1 MKKRIVFFLFLISSI
16 LSVPWCIYANKSPH
30 FVCVIVV
37 DQFAYHHIKRLSP
50 YFTDGFRTLL
60 KEGVSFENAF
70 HPHGIPTTATG
81 HTTISTGAL
90 PKDHGVILNNWIEDG
105 QNVVFTKDNHPES
118 AVLTKKGSGKYGYSA
133 KQLMVDNLSDQVILG
148 SRPYA
153 KNYVYSISYKAR
165 AAIGMGGK
173 LGKCIWF
180 DKNLKSF
187 TSSKAYFKTMPSWLA
202 KFNKTHDIKK
212 VGEVDWR
219 LHFPRESA
227 PYQFYNVEDYEFTK
241 QADHLAGEIIK
252 IEGEQYDKIYQKTP
266 ESNGLLLNLA
276 KTCLDFNFKKMNDDD
291 KFLLWVSLSSLD
303 RIGHIYGPYSL
314 EVIDM
319 IYHLDRQLGFF
330 MQYVQDRVGADNVL
344 FVLTGDHGVAPI
356 PEILQRRGFASAKR
370 LNSTELTEEMNKIV
384 EDKFGI
390 KKIIQSFKAN
400 QFYLDNNIK
409 KSLNKEKIDQIFE
422 LLKNHLLKQ
431 PAIKTCWTNQEMEKA
446 KFPKNYFEQLYKNQ
460 FNAKRS
466 GDLIFM
472 PQPYCEIIKH
482 QKGTTH
488 RSPYDYDTHVPLIF
502 YQEGVTTGKK
512 IREKVYMTQVASTLA
527 KVLKVSSPS
536 AASNEVLSKIF

>member
-1 MKKRIVFFLFLISSI
+1 MKKIIVGFSVLISSI
-16 LSVPWCIYANKSPH
+16 LSGPCWIYANKSPH
-30 FVCVIVV
+30 LVCVIVI

-60 KEGVSFENAF
+60 KEGIVFENAF

-81 HTTISTGAL
+81 HATISTGAL
-90 PKDHGVILNNWIEDG
+90 AKDHGIILNNWVEDG
-105 QNVVFTKDNHPES
+105 QNVVFGRDNSPES
-118 AVLTKKGSGKYGYSA
+118 AILTKNGTGDYGYSA
-133 KQLMVDNLSDQVILG
+133 KHLLVDNLSDQAVLG

-153 KNYVYSISYKAR
+153 KNYVYSLSYKPR

-180 DKNLKSF
+180 DKNSKNF
-187 TSSKAYFKTMPSWLA
+187 TSSKAYFKTMPSWLV
-202 KFNKTHDIKK
+202 KFNKTHDVKK

-219 LHFPRESA
+219 LRFPIKSV
-227 PYQFYNVEDYEFTK
+227 PYQFYNVADYEFTK

-252 IEGEQYDKIYQKTP
+252 IEGDEYDKIFQKTP

-276 KTCLDFNFKKMNDDD
+276 KSCLDFNLKKMNDDD
-291 KFLLWVSLSSLD
+291 KLLLWVSLSSLD

-319 IYHLDRQLGFF
+319 IYHLDEQIGTF
-330 MQYVQDRVGADNVL
+330 MQSVQDRVGSENVL

-356 PEILQRRGFASAKR
+356 PEILERKGFASAKR
-370 LNSTELTEEMNKIV
+370 LNSNLLTDDLNRLI

-390 KKIIQSFKAN
+390 KKIVQSFKAN
-400 QFYLDNNIK
+400 QFYIDYGVK
-409 KSLNKEKIDQIFE
+409 KDLNKDKLDQIYST
-422 LLKNHLLKQ
+422 LKDYLLKQ
-431 PAIKTCWTNQEMEKA
+431 QAIKTCWTNQELEKA
-446 KFPKNYFEQLYKNQ
+446 KFSKNYFEQLYKNQ
-460 FNAKRS
+460 FNTKRC

-472 PQPYCEIIKH
+472 PQAYCEIIKH

-502 YQEGVTTGKK
+502 YQEGVILGKK
-512 IREKVYMTQVASTLA
+512 IKKKVYITQVASSLA
-527 KVLKVSSPS
+527 KVLKISSPS
-536 AASNEVLSKIF
+536 AASNEALNKIF

>member
-1 MKKRIVFFLFLISSI
+1 MKKRIIGFLFLISFIITGQSR
-16 LSVPWCIYANKSPH
+16 IYADKSPH
-30 FVCVIVV
+30 FVCVIVI

-60 KEGVSFENAF
+60 KDGVSFENAF
-70 HPHGIPTTATG
+70 HPHGVPTTATG

-90 PKDHGVILNNWIEDG
+90 AKDHGVILNNWIEDG
-105 QNVVFTKDNHPES
+105 QNIVFAKDNSPES
-118 AVLTKKGSGKYGYSA
+118 AVFTKKGTGDYGFSA
-133 KQLMVDNLSDQVILG
+133 KNLMVDNLSDQMVLS

-173 LGKCIWF
+173 LGKSIWF
-180 DKNLKSF
+180 DKKLKHF
-187 TSSKAYFKTMPSWLA
+187 TSSKAYFKTMPNWLA
-202 KFNKTHDIKK
+202 KFNKTHDVKK

-219 LHFPRESA
+219 LRFPIGSK
-227 PYQFYNVEDYEFTK
+227 PYQFYNVDDYEFTK
-241 QADHLAGEIIK
+241 QADHLAGEMLK
-252 IEGEQYDKIYQKTP
+252 IEGDEYDKIFQKTP
-266 ESNGLLLNLA
+266 ESNNLLLGLA
-276 KTCLDFNFKKMNDDD
+276 KSCLDFNFKKMNDAD
-291 KFLLWVSLSSLD
+291 KLLLWVSLSSLD

-319 IYHLDRQLGFF
+319 IYHLDAQLEVF
-330 MQYVQDRVGADNVL
+330 MQYVQDLVGAENVL

-356 PEILQRRGFASAKR
+356 PEILQRKGFASAKR
-370 LNSTELTEEMNKIV
+370 LDSTVLMAQLNSLVEE
-384 EDKFGI
+384 KFGI
-390 KKIIQSFKAN
+390 KEIVKIFKAN
-400 QFYLDNNIK
+400 QFYLDSNIK
-409 KSLNKEKIDQIFE
+409 KDLDKEKLNQIFA
-422 LLKNHLLKQ
+422 LLKDHLLKQ
-431 PAIKTCWTNQEMEKA
+431 PAIKACWTNQEMEKA

-482 QKGTTH
+482 VKGTTH

-512 IREKVYMTQVASTLA
+512 IKKKIYMTQVAPTLA
-527 KVLKVSSPS
+527 KVLKVSNPS
-536 AASNEVLSKIF
+536 AASSEALTKIF